1 MSNCPKLTSQDI
13 QIAIERFNSAYVLY
27 KNNQSDVNKNNLLKT
42 HTYLNSVIQCYTST
56 LDKNTVYNEQTYVD
70 LVKKYNS
77 VVQQR
82 NNLDI
87 KLQEVYNL
95 QKSLPVENRL
105 RMDSSVYSTILLSIF
120 ATSILFI
127 VFVKL

>member
-1 MSNCPKLTSQDI
+1 MSNCPNLTSKDI

-27 KNNQSDVNKNNLLKT
+27 KNNQSDSNKNNLLNA
-42 HTYLNSVIQCYTST
+42 HTYLNSVIQCYENT
-56 LDKNTVYNEQTYVD
+56 LDKSTVYNEQTYVD

-82 NNLDI
+82 NSLDM
-87 KLQEVYNL
+87 KLQEIYNI
-95 QKSLPVENRL
+95 QKTLPVENRL
-105 RMDSSVYSTILLSIF
+105 RLDSSVYSTILLSIF